1 MPLKVT
7 LQKGDKG
14 EEVVVFADEKTF
26 SKGTK
31 GYYFRNRV
39 VIDGESHH
47 VQLIVS
53 KK

>member
-1 MPLKVT
+1 MPLTVTLKGKGEKVT
-7 LQKGDKG
+7 I
-14 EEVVVFADEKTF
+14 EAMEKTF

-31 GYYFRNRV
+31 GYYFRDRV